1 MSPNSDRYASDVLAI
16 YQRHHCHVNMCHH
29 RSLEKTNNVKPT
41 GVACVWQL
49 HSLVFYTPEQD
60 DNTYGHAIAA
70 VVVVVVVAVDATII
84 VASQCRVIAEN
95 VLGLTS
101 I

>member
-1 MSPNSDRYASDVLAI
+1 
-16 YQRHHCHVNMCHH
+16 
-29 RSLEKTNNVKPT
+29 
-41 GVACVWQL
+41 VWQW
-49 HSLVFYTPEQD
+49 HSSLVFYTPEQD

-70 VVVVVVVAVDATII
+70 VVVVVVVVAVDATII